1 MPTIERMKAY
11 QAPDGTTYEA
21 PSIEVTL
28 FSTPDGASFRSLD
41 AAFSHVVCAWCSEN
55 LQWMPAAHARIIDL
69 DREQLIALAHFILS
83 LQPNE
88 AK

>member
-41 AAFSHVVCAWCSEN
+41 EAFIHVVCTWCSKN
-55 LQWMPAAHARIIDL
+55 YPWAPGNRTRIVDL
-69 DREQLIALAHFILS
+69 DHGQLVAHFILS
-83 LQPNE
+83 LQSDE